1 MTEDP
6 PRGPTDEEQ
15 TSPASER
22 APQLTRAGAAWV
34 ATAFALLLLVMLII
48 FILQNPTRVEVNYL
62 GYSGSLPLGMALLI
76 AAVAGG
82 VLVAVAGVTRVTQ
95 LRVNARRKRRHG
107 SDG

>member
-1 MTEDP
+1 
-6 PRGPTDEEQ
+6 
-15 TSPASER
+15 
-22 APQLTRAGAAWV
+22 
-34 ATAFALLLLVMLII
+34 MLII